1 MAVST
6 KVGTTKKKTLK
17 FGIFIFVE
25 VLETNLR
32 GNQQDSKCD
41 GDFIILWKVPSHP
54 DLVEF
59 FLNNFTPTTGVMFS
73 TDLHY
78 LICST

>member
-6 KVGTTKKKTLK
+6 KVGTTKKNTLK

-32 GNQQDSKCD
+32 GN
-41 GDFIILWKVPSHP
+41 
-54 DLVEF
+54 
-59 FLNNFTPTTGVMFS
+59 
-73 TDLHY
+73 
-78 LICST
+78 